1 MLKYTICFIRKG
13 TQILMLNRNKSPNM
27 GLWNGVGGKIEEG
40 ELPEDSVKREIM
52 EETGIC
58 IEEVM
63 YTGNVTWSSV
73 NGDGGMYVFLAEV
86 VSDDRNFPISTRE
99 GLLEWKE
106 IDWILDENNRGIVSN
121 IHQFLPKMMEGI
133 DNVEHHFVYENSRV
147 VDYQLRELE
156 K

>member
-1 MLKYTICFIRKG
+1 
-13 TQILMLNRNKSPNM
+13 MLNRNKSPNM

-40 ELPEDSVKREIM
+40 ELPEDSVKREIT

-73 NGDGGMYVFLAEV
+73 NGDGGMYVFLADV

-106 IDWILDENNRGIVSN
+106 VDWILDENNRGVVSN
-121 IHQFLPKMMEGI
+121 IHKFLPRMMEGMYGF
-133 DNVEHHFVYENSRV
+133 EHYFIYEDSRIIKYLLKELTKE
-147 VDYQLRELE
+147 VDRV
-156 K
+156 